1 MTKRTRRF
9 LVVATGILVVGLG
22 TGLVAS
28 YMGGLP
34 GLNLIATSTPD
45 ELAYVPANARML
57 AFANVRDVMDS
68 ELRQK
73 LMQLQPGAAQGAAEF
88 EQQTGINIQTDVD
101 LVVWSVSGEIGGEQ
115 QPLLLVRARFNPS
128 NIESLA
134 RDKGAVVEE
143 YQGKRLVTH
152 GEAGMGLAFL
162 EPNLVAVGTPA
173 SLRRAIDTKAAG
185 PNVTSNTEL
194 MALVN
199 DIDDG
204 NAWAVARFD
213 ALTGGQQL
221 PADIARQLPPVNW
234 FAASAHIN
242 GGFRGVVHAEARDEK
257 AANDLR
263 DVIRGFVALGRIQ
276 VGQHAELAELM
287 NSIELG
293 GLGNKVSLGFSI
305 PPDMIDA
312 LGKMHA
318 EQRNRRPGGQV
329 TPRPTMPE
337 APPAPAL

>member
-9 LVVATGILVVGLG
+9 LFVATGILVVGLG

-34 GLNLIATSTPD
+34 GLNIAGSNGPD
-45 ELAYVPANARML
+45 ELAYVPANARMV

-73 LMQLQPGAAQGAAEF
+73 LMQLQPGAADGAAHF
-88 EQQTGINIQTDVD
+88 EQETGINIQTDVD
-101 LVVWSVSGEIGGEQ
+101 LVVWSLSGEVGAEQ
-115 QPLLLVRARFNPS
+115 QPLLLARGRFNPS

-152 GEAGMGLAFL
+152 GEAGMGLVFI
-162 EPNLVAVGTPA
+162 EPNLVAVGTPV
-173 SLRRAIDTKAAG
+173 SLRRAIDTKASG

-263 DVIRGFVALGRIQ
+263 DVIRGFIALGRMQ
-276 VGQHAELAELM
+276 TGQHAELAELM

-305 PPDMIDA
+305 PSEMIDA

-318 EQRNRRPGGQV
+318 EQRNRHRGPNDG
-329 TPRPTMPE
+329 PRPALP
-337 APPAPAL
+337 APPAL